1 MIGGRSLS
9 AIEEEWKGKLTA
21 EHSMSS
27 STLAQVESKGC
38 G

>member
-1 MIGGRSLS
+1 MIDGRSLS
-9 AIEEEWKGKLTA
+9 AIEEEWKGKLAA

-27 STLAQVESKGC
+27 RTLARVESKGC